1 VNSVLL
7 RLFAI
12 VLLIASVVVTYT
24 RPNLSLGPVPV
35 RTALLVLAVLV
46 ILGARF
52 AARPKA

>member
-1 VNSVLL
+1 MNSVLL